1 MKEVED
7 ICKIRVKF
15 HEIDSM
21 RVAWH
26 GSYVS
31 YLEDGRESFG
41 LHYPGIGYAD
51 MQAAGIYAPI
61 YDMHLKYYASL
72 HINDIAVIHTHYAY
86 HQGARLDFKY
96 EIFRESDNV
105 LCVKGTTTQLFTD
118 ENGELMLDLPDYYK
132 EWQERYL
139 GIIHDDK

>member
-1 MKEVED
+1 MKELED

-41 LHYPGIGYAD
+41 LHYPGVGYKD
-51 MQAAGIYAPI
+51 MQEAGIYAPI
-61 YDMHLKYYASL
+61 YDMHLKYFASL
-72 HINDIAVIHTHYAY
+72 QINDIAVIHTHYVY
-86 HQGARLDFKY
+86 HRGARLDFKY
-96 EIFRESDNV
+96 EIYRERDNL
-105 LCVKGTTTQLFTD
+105 LCVKASTVQLFTD
-118 ENGELMLDLPDYYK
+118 QQGDLMLDLPDYYK
-132 EWQERYL
+132 EWQTRNL
-139 GIIHDDK
+139 GIHFDE